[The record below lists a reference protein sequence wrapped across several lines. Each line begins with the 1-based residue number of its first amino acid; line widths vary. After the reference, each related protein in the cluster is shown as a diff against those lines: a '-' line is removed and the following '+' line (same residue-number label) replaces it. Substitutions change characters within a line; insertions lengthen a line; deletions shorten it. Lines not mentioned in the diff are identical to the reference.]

1 MILREQLIDEINQET
16 IGFSTLYK
24 LLFSIEEK
32 KYSPIKNVLL
42 EVLFLCG
49 NDSFNQAII
58 QSAKEVFQLEES
70 GSDIYLF
77 GIGYKIT
84 KKTVHSEINRPFAA

>member
-1 MILREQLIDEINQET
+1 MISDIDSET

-24 LLFSIEEK
+24 LLSSLEDKEN
-32 KYSPIKNVLL
+32 SQIKNTLL
-42 EVLFLCG
+42 RILYLCG

-58 QSAKEVFQLEES
+58 HSSSEIEQLED
-70 GSDIYLF
+70 GGNDIKLF

-84 KKTVHSEINRPFAA
+84 KKRTNSAKVV